1 MTAEKSERVYSGGRR
16 RRGGKISNTDPEKG
30 IKMRNENKTYIGI
43 YVLRSS
49 AAKIFCNH
57 YKVKGEEAGGS
68 ERNTMK
74 YGKTKRSGTEVNEK
88 AIPIRLSFR
97 STFRKIFRG
106 TSQSGIRST

>member
-1 MTAEKSERVYSGGRR
+1 MKEFIRAEGGEEE
-16 RRGGKISNTDPEKG
+16 GKISNTDPEKG

-49 AAKIFCNH
+49 EKIKMRNEN
-57 YKVKGEEAGGS
+57 KVKGKETGGS
-68 ERNTMK
+68 ERNKMK

>member
-1 MTAEKSERVYSGGRR
+1 MKEFIRAEGGEEE
-16 RRGGKISNTDPEKG
+16 GKISNTDPEKG
-30 IKMRNENKTYIGI
+30 IKMRNENK
-43 YVLRSS
+43 L
-49 AAKIFCNH
+49 
-57 YKVKGEEAGGS
+57 KGKETGGS

-97 STFRKIFRG
+97 STFRKIFIG